1 MPYEPLLVEASVFAA
16 TDDMREGTRAFVAR
30 RTPEFKSR

>member
-16 TDDMREGTRAFVAR
+16 ADDMREGTRAFVAK
-30 RTPEFKSR
+30 RTPAFKGR